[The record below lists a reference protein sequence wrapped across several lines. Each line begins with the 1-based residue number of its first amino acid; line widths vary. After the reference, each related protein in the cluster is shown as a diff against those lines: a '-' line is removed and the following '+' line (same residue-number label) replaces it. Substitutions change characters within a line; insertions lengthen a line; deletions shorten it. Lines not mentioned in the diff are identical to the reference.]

1 MKTAL
6 SQRDAQDF
14 LNLEKIVESGIA
26 KYLEVG
32 RALME
37 IKQRELYKAAAETW
51 EIYLQERWG
60 ISRQHGHR
68 LIKAV
73 ELDQVI
79 SGMTPAISEKTPSP
93 TGLHFKTE
101 RQARRVLEMEAKHPK
116 LQEDESREERLQ
128 AVLQQIK
135 RDEEEEEEQEASPR
149 ERDRAA
155 TIKGHIRAAQKH
167 IAKALEEI
175 DGSVDFADQIEKL
188 LTVAKNKL
196 MAAEELT

>member
-1 MKTAL
+1 MRTAL

-14 LNLEKIVESGIA
+14 LRLEKIVESGLA

-37 IKQRELYKAAAETW
+37 IKQRELYKAAADTW

-68 LIKAV
+68 LIKAA
-73 ELDQVI
+73 ELDQVV
-79 SGMTPAISEKTPSP
+79 SSMAPSTISEKTPSP

-116 LQEDESREERLQ
+116 IAEDESREERLQ

-135 RDEEEEEEQEASPR
+135 RDEAEEEEAPAVP
-149 ERDRAA
+149 RDRASA
-155 TIKGHIRAAQKH
+155 IKGHVRAAQKH
-167 IAKALEEI
+167 VGKALDLI
-175 DGSVDFADQIEKL
+175 DGSVDFADQLEKC
-188 LTVAKNKL
+188 LTAAKSKL
-196 MAAEELT
+196 EAAEELT